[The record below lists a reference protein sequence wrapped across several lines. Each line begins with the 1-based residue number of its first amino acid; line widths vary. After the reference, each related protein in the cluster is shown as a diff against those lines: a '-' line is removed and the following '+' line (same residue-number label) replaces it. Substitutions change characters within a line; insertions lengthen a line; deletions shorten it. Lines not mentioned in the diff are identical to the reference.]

1 MGNATKR
8 TSNQIQHKM
17 TNQEKAREI
26 SQQWWGCGKQQQIT
40 AYEAAIEAM
49 AWKDEQFAK
58 EKKEID
64 EQWKRL
70 MAESK
75 SIGVDLLQRK
85 EEQYKK
91 EKQQWIDKACER
103 LEEYFAPDGS
113 MVPENI
119 RLWRDLQRIMKG
131 E

>member
-1 MGNATKR
+1 MKHI
-8 TSNQIQHKM
+8 S
-17 TNQEKAREI
+17 NQEKATEI
-26 SQQWWGCGKQQQIT
+26 
-40 AYEAAIEAM
+40 AAERKRLYFDSDGLIINSEVECYAAAEEM
-49 AWKDEQFAK
+49 AQWKDEQFAQ

-75 SIGVDLLQRK
+75 SIGVDILQCK

-91 EKQQWIDKACER
+91 EKQKLIDEACNWLNKNDSYAIPTNVQVDR
-103 LEEYFAPDGS
+103 LREHL
-113 MVPENI
+113 NK
-119 RLWRDLQRIMKG
+119 MKG